1 MAFHLSFYQA
11 GQFIFHGGE
20 PSDRAYIIEKGLVDI
35 LSVDNKEVIHTLSA
49 GELFGEMGV
58 LDQSVRS
65 TAARAKNQVTLLEI
79 KPGQITDRLNN
90 TDPIIQALIGVL
102 LKRLRALLPRKQ
114 DQPGDDLL
122 SHVAS
127 VIEQSGLSKFKLE
140 SELRT
145 AVNSEK
151 VETVFQPIVDIKT
164 NRIAGFEA
172 LSRWLHP
179 KLGVISPFEFIALA
193 EETDMIIEVG
203 SLVFNRAIDLLS
215 QLPDS
220 VFININVSAKQLNS
234 GHFLPTLSQRLKDH
248 GIKPERL
255 KLEITETMMVDIKQA
270 ATWIERC
277 HEAGFRVCADDFGTG
292 YSGLQQLLDLR
303 FDVLKIDQVFIQS
316 VLTKQVNKTL
326 VEAMVSLAKNLGMQ
340 LVAEGVE
347 QQAQHDLL
355 KQWSVDY
362 GQGFYYGKAM
372 SKSEIL
378 IADVPFF
385 RDH

>member
-1 MAFHLSFYQA
+1 MAFHLSFYKP

-20 PSDRAYIIEKGLVDI
+20 RSDRAYIIEKGAVEI
-35 LSVDNKEVIHTLSA
+35 LAEDKDEVIHTLTA

-65 TAARAKNQVTLLEI
+65 TAAKAKTQVTLLEI
-79 KPGQITDRLNN
+79 KPGQITDRLTE

-102 LKRLRALLPRKQ
+102 LKRLRALLPRN
-114 DQPGDDLL
+114 GDGAQADLL

-127 VIEQSGLSKFKLE
+127 IIEQSGLSKFRLE

-145 AVNSEK
+145 AINSEK
-151 VETVFQPIVDIKT
+151 VQTVFQPIVDMAT
-164 NRIAGFEA
+164 NRVSGFEA

-179 KLGVISPFEFIALA
+179 KLGVISPFEFITLA

-220 VFININVSAKQLNS
+220 VFININVSARQLNS
-234 GHFLPTLSQRLKDH
+234 SQFLPTLLQRLKAKN
-248 GIKPERL
+248 INAERL

-270 ATWIERC
+270 AQWIERC
-277 HEAGFRVCADDFGTG
+277 HQAGFRVCADDFGTG
-292 YSGLQQLLDLR
+292 YSGLQQLLELP

-326 VEAMVSLAKNLGMQ
+326 VEAMVSLAKQLGMR

-347 QQAQHDLL
+347 QKSQHELL
-355 KQWSVDY
+355 SQLGVDF
-362 GQGFYYGKAM
+362 GQGYYYGKAM
-372 SKSEIL
+372 SISDIL
-378 IADVPFF
+378 AQRGQLFD
-385 RDH
+385 D

>member
-1 MAFHLSFYQA
+1 MAFHLSFYKPGQIIFEA
-11 GQFIFHGGE
+11 GGR
-20 PSDRAYIIEKGLVDI
+20 SDRAYIIEKGSVEI
-35 LSVDNKEVIHTLSA
+35 LAAASDEVIHTLSA

-65 TAARAKNQVTLLEI
+65 TAARAQSKVTLLEI
-79 KPGQITDRLNN
+79 KPGQITDRLTD

-102 LKRLRALLPRKQ
+102 LKRLRALLPSNGQ
-114 DQPGDDLL
+114 QSNDDLL

-127 VIEQSGLSKFKLE
+127 VIEQSGLSKFRLE

-151 VETVFQPIVDIKT
+151 VQTVFQPIVDLTT
-164 NRIAGFEA
+164 NQVAGFEA

-215 QLPDS
+215 QLPES
-220 VFININVSAKQLNS
+220 AFITINVSAKQLNS
-234 GHFLPTLSQRLKDH
+234 ADFLPAISQRLAANH
-248 GIKPERL
+248 IKPERL
-255 KLEITETMMVDIKQA
+255 KLEITETMMVDTKQA
-270 ATWIERC
+270 AAWIGRC
-277 HEAGFRVCADDFGTG
+277 HKAGFLVCADDFGTG
-292 YSGLQQLLDLR
+292 YSGLQQLLDLS

-316 VLTKQVNKTL
+316 VLTHEVNRTL
-326 VEAMVSLAKNLGMQ
+326 VETMVTLAKKLGMQ

-347 QQAQHDLL
+347 HEAQHDLL
-355 KQWSVDY
+355 KQLAVDY
-362 GQGFYYGKAM
+362 GQGYYYGKAM
-372 SKSEIL
+372 SISDIL
-378 IADVPFF
+378 AQAGQLFSD
-385 RDH
+385 